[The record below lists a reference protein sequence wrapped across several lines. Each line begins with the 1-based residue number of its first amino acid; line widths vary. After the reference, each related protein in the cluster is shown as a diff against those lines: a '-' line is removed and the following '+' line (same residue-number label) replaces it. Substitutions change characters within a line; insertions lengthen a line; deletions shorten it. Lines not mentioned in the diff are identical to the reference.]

1 MATLACGEEDTRA
14 CRLDAMQTRDHDRPV
29 PRIALLVSLLV
40 LGGCPPPETR
50 AGNKPEGTPTD
61 PVEVCEQSGDV
72 CRYEGSKLGVC
83 NSAASGTNVCPS
95 AAPCFVCVSQH

>member
-1 MATLACGEEDTRA
+1 MTVRSTDLPPPDE
-14 CRLDAMQTRDHDRPV
+14 RLV

-83 NSAASGTNVCPS
+83 NSAASGTNGCPS
-95 AAPCFVCVSQH
+95 AGPCFVCVSQH